1 MLVLEKKPY
10 IVILPLRTPIF
21 YPNIYYIFYYFKI
34 VILKVIYNM
43 F

>member
-21 YPNIYYIFYYFKI
+21 YPKIYYIFYFKI